1 NARSYLLS
9 GTQHGAVSWMTSTR
23 GSCANSRNPHGPVPL
38 QRALFVALDE
48 WVDGKPPPATRTP
61 RLADGTLTSVD
72 KVAFPA
78 IPGVLVPKRMHEIG
92 VIKDWTRPEIDM
104 SKPYRTLVPQVDADG
119 NETSGVLL
127 PDIAVPVATY
137 TGWNLY
143 RAPFPDTELCDRD
156 GTYSPFPRTRAERE
170 TTNDPRRSLEERYG
184 SHANYVARYQEAV
197 QRLVKE
203 RLLLPQ
209 DGERYMARVRSDE
222 VAKLFNPT
230 VVGEVG
236 R

>member
-1 NARSYLLS
+1 MAR
-9 GTQHGAVSWMTSTR
+9 VSWMTSTR
-23 GSCANSRNPHGPVPL
+23 GSCVNMRNPHGPVPL

-48 WVDGKPPPATRTP
+48 WVDGKAPPPSRTP
-61 RLADGTLTSVD
+61 RLKDGTLTTVD

-78 IPGVLVPKRMHEIG
+78 IPGIQVARRVNDIG
-92 VIKDWTRPEIDM
+92 VIRDWTKPDIDI
-104 SKPYRTLVPQVDADG
+104 SKPYRVLVPQVNADG

-127 PDIAVPVATY
+127 PDIAVPLATH

-143 RAPFPDTELCDRD
+143 RAPFPEGELCDRD

-170 TTNDPRRSLEERYG
+170 AKNDPRQSLEERYG
-184 SHANYVARYQEAV
+184 SHANYVARYQDAV

-209 DGERYMARVRSDE
+209 DGERYVARVRGDE
-222 VAKLFNPT
+222 VAKLFVKPP
-230 VVGEVG
+230 VEQAS